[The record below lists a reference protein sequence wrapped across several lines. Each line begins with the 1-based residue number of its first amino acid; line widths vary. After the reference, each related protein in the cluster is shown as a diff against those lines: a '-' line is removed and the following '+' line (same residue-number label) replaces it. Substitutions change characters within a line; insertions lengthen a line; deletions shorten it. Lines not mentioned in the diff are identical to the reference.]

1 MLAVVMRAEASAVVE
16 VRARVEVVTV
26 EAKAAKAAAMVVAEK
41 MVAARPVVEEIHGE
55 VVVTAVMAAMT
66 RVVARAEATVVV
78 ARAAARARAKLETE
92 RAAVRCC

>member
-1 MLAVVMRAEASAVVE
+1 MVMRAEASAVVE
-16 VRARVEVVTV
+16 ARARVEVVTV

-41 MVAARPVVEEIHGE
+41 MVAARPVVEEIHGQ
-55 VVVTAVMAAMT
+55 VVTAVMAAVT

-78 ARAAARARAKLETE
+78 ARAAARARAKLETD